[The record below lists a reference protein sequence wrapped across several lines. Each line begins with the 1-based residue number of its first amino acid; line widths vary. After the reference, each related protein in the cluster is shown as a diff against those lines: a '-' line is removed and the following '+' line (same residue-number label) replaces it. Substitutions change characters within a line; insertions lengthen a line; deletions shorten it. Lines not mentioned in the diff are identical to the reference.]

1 MPNKPE
7 NLETMGKI
15 KLSNDKLITCILPK
29 GLASPILKK
38 LKTEKGIIRAHL
50 KSARGMGKITPLAYR
65 GAGEQA
71 EKDMLN
77 IVFNQDEADDIFF
90 YIYEE
95 ADIDRPHGG
104 IIYMRQLGPST
115 PFTLPDLP
123 DEE

>member
-1 MPNKPE
+1 VPNKPE
-7 NLETMGKI
+7 NLETMGKN

-77 IVFNQDEADDIFF
+77 IVVNQDEADDIFF